1 MTKVS
6 VVIPAWNAAA
16 FIEKTL
22 NSVREQTFRD
32 YEIIVVDDGGSDS
45 TKAVVDAWL
54 KTHSLSGTCIRQENK
69 KIAGA
74 RNTGM
79 RAARGEFIALLDHDD
94 LWYPL
99 KLEKV
104 MAAFSRHPEVD
115 LIGHHINMT
124 KDGKLVATI
133 RKGPAS
139 SRMYERLLLVGNA
152 LAPSATVFRREKA
165 LSIGGFRENP
175 EFNTVEDYDFWMR
188 MSRVCKFHFLDEVLA
203 EYPVVARSASSR
215 VEYHHN
221 NLETLLRDHFRE
233 YFGDRPGLA
242 ARLLMRRRLAAVY
255 RSAAGALLES
265 GEDAGKLREYV
276 WRMLREF
283 PLDPKNLVRA
293 AQWAAG
299 RARG

>member
-1 MTKVS
+1 MSKVS
-6 VVIPAWNAAA
+6 VVIPAWNAEA
-16 FIEKTL
+16 FIHKTL
-22 NSVREQTFRD
+22 ESVKKQTYTD
-32 YEIIVVDDGGSDS
+32 YEIIVVDDG
-45 TKAVVDAWL
+45 
-54 KTHSLSGTCIRQENK
+54 SGDETEKEVRNFLAAESVNGKCIRQENK

-79 RAARGEFIALLDHDD
+79 RAAQGEFIALLDHDD
-94 LWYPL
+94 LWYPD

-104 MAAFSRHPEVD
+104 MAEFEDHPEVD

-139 SRMYERLLLVGNA
+139 PRMYERLLLVGNA
-152 LAPSATVFRREKA
+152 LAPSATVFRKDKA
-165 LSIGGFRENP
+165 LAIGGFRENP

-188 MSRVCKFHFLDEVLA
+188 MSRVSKFRFIDEVLA

-221 NLETLLRDHFRE
+221 NLEALLRDHFRE
-233 YFGDRPGLA
+233 YFGERPGLA

-255 RSAAGALLES
+255 RSAVGQLLES
-265 GEDAGKLREYV
+265 GEDPEKLRNYV
-276 WRMLREF
+276 HRMLLEF

-293 AQWAAG
+293 LQWAF
-299 RARG
+299 R